1 MACMVHERPRGYVC
15 RRITSPAENTTK
27 VIFAI
32 RCLAADRSTE
42 IPLMFEHE
50 FHRHTRVSPSCASV
64 FALAITTMNVRE
76 RRGIILKFLSRSF
89 VTFTDPDERAQE
101 RNLRNVRH
109 VKTPGT

>member
-1 MACMVHERPRGYVC
+1 MVVHERPRGYVC

-42 IPLMFEHE
+42 IRLIFEHE
-50 FHRHTRVSPSCASV
+50 PTASCVSELRQCICTRDNDDECPRAARYYFEIFIAFVRHLP
-64 FALAITTMNVRE
+64 
-76 RRGIILKFLSRSF
+76 G
-89 VTFTDPDERAQE
+89 PDERAQE

-109 VKTPGT
+109 VKMPGT